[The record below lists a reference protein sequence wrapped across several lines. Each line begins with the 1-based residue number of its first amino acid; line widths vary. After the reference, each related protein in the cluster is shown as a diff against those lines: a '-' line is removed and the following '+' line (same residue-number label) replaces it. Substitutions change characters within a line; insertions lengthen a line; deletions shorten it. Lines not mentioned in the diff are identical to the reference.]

1 MEEEAV
7 GLGHGD
13 EILWKSN
20 IPPLLLLLIPIL
32 FSTIFILRSHLKKK
46 NKPTFPLPPGP
57 WKLPI
62 IGNIHQLAAF
72 SAGVPIH
79 RRFAD
84 LAEQYGPI
92 MHLKLG
98 ETSNVII
105 SSPES
110 AREFLRTHDQNFAA
124 RPYLPSAD
132 IIFYGSKD
140 IAFCSEGDYWRQMR
154 KILTMELLTDKRV
167 KSFRPILEAEASKLM
182 NLIGSEPAGGVV
194 NLSRLLVSV
203 GNAMTSRTA
212 FGKIRGLEGSFL
224 PVIHR
229 ILQALGGFS
238 VGDIFPSN
246 RLLRLISGT
255 ERHLKK
261 LHQEADVIL
270 QGIIDEH
277 VSRRRNRE
285 TEHLDKAVATG
296 GEEEEDL
303 VDVLLACTD
312 NHLEV
317 KAVILDIFLAG
328 GDTSPVTVEWA
339 MSELMKNPEKMN
351 KVQREVREMFDKRGK
366 VVDDAC
372 FNELHYL
379 KSVVKETFRL
389 HPPVPL
395 SIPREGR
402 ETVVI
407 NGCQIPAKTRI
418 IVNSWAIGRNSSHW
432 TQPDQFIPERFL
444 NSSIDYKGNDF
455 QLIPFGAGR
464 RMCPGMNYGIFV
476 VYLLLANLLYHFD
489 WKLPNQI
496 KPQDLDMSEDS
507 GGTVPRKNNLYLN
520 SIPYHAP

>member
-1 MEEEAV
+1 
-7 GLGHGD
+7 
-13 EILWKSN
+13 
-20 IPPLLLLLIPIL
+20 
-32 FSTIFILRSHLKKK
+32 
-46 NKPTFPLPPGP
+46 
-57 WKLPI
+57 
-62 IGNIHQLAAF
+62 
-72 SAGVPIH
+72 
-79 RRFAD
+79 
-84 LAEQYGPI
+84 
-92 MHLKLG
+92 
-98 ETSNVII
+98 
-105 SSPES
+105 
-110 AREFLRTHDQNFAA
+110 
-124 RPYLPSAD
+124 
-132 IIFYGSKD
+132 
-140 IAFCSEGDYWRQMR
+140 MR

-229 ILQALGGFS
+229 I
-238 VGDIFPSN
+238 
-246 RLLRLISGT
+246 R
-255 ERHLKK
+255 
-261 LHQEADVIL
+261 
-270 QGIIDEH
+270 IIDEH

-317 KAVILDIFLAG
+317 KAVILG

>member
-1 MEEEAV
+1 
-7 GLGHGD
+7 
-13 EILWKSN
+13 
-20 IPPLLLLLIPIL
+20 
-32 FSTIFILRSHLKKK
+32 
-46 NKPTFPLPPGP
+46 
-57 WKLPI
+57 
-62 IGNIHQLAAF
+62 
-72 SAGVPIH
+72 
-79 RRFAD
+79 
-84 LAEQYGPI
+84 
-92 MHLKLG
+92 
-98 ETSNVII
+98 
-105 SSPES
+105 
-110 AREFLRTHDQNFAA
+110 
-124 RPYLPSAD
+124 
-132 IIFYGSKD
+132 
-140 IAFCSEGDYWRQMR
+140 
-154 KILTMELLTDKRV
+154 
-167 KSFRPILEAEASKLM
+167 
-182 NLIGSEPAGGVV
+182 
-194 NLSRLLVSV
+194 
-203 GNAMTSRTA
+203 
-212 FGKIRGLEGSFL
+212 
-224 PVIHR
+224 
-229 ILQALGGFS
+229 
-238 VGDIFPSN
+238 
-246 RLLRLISGT
+246 
-255 ERHLKK
+255 
-261 LHQEADVIL
+261 
-270 QGIIDEH
+270 
-277 VSRRRNRE
+277 
-285 TEHLDKAVATG
+285 
-296 GEEEEDL
+296 
-303 VDVLLACTD
+303 
-312 NHLEV
+312 
-317 KAVILDIFLAG
+317 
-328 GDTSPVTVEWA
+328 

-351 KVQREVREMFDKRGK
+351 KVQREVRK